1 MYILLTYDINT
12 ETTKGQKRLS
22 KVAKT
27 CEKYG
32 VRVQN
37 SVFEI
42 NADSAQLTILK
53 ASLDAIIDDE
63 TDSIRIY
70 KLGKSYQADLT
81 ILGRRQVIEPVQD
94 DMLDL

>member
-1 MYILLTYDINT
+1 MYLLLTYDINT
-12 ETTKGQKRLS
+12 ETINGQKRLA

-32 VRVQN
+32 LRVHS

-42 NADSAQLTILK
+42 NADFPKISILMDTL
-53 ASLDAIIDDE
+53 SSIIDPK

-70 KLGKSYQADLT
+70 KLGKSYNANLK
-81 ILGRRQVIEPVQD
+81 ILGRRQSVEPSQD
-94 DMLDL
+94 TIIDL

>member
-1 MYILLTYDINT
+1 MYILLTYDIST
-12 ETTKGQKRLS
+12 ETVSGQKRLA

-42 NADSAQLTILK
+42 NIDSAHLLSLK
-53 ASLDAIIDDE
+53 DSLSSIIDDE

-70 KLGKSYQADLT
+70 KLGKTYTADLT
-81 ILGRRQVIEPVQD
+81 ILGKRQVLEPAQD
-94 DMLDL
+94 NILDL

>member
-1 MYILLTYDINT
+1 MYILLTYDIST
-12 ETTKGQKRLS
+12 ETQKGQKRLA

-37 SVFEI
+37 SVFEM
-42 NADSAQLTILK
+42 NTDSSHLLLLK
-53 ASLDAIIDDE
+53 DSLSSIIDAE

-70 KLGKSYQADLT
+70 KLGKTYTADLT
-81 ILGRRQVIEPVQD
+81 ILGKRQMVEPTQD
-94 DMLDL
+94 GILDL